1 MRDTMEKLP
10 QKEQIELLTYEICEE
25 SNYNDDDDLLI
36 WLCPEEESTN
46 PNGQVET
53 TECLSLDHQR
63 ECGPEP
69 TFYDLRQ
76 QPVGIAPDPTYLYCS
91 ETHVQSLPP
100 KILERDRS
108 SAGIADIET
117 TSPLTYE
124 PIEQFKLPRWLF
136 RVSALACILLIGNLL
151 LAILEQTLLSRTK
164 ASTVVDGASARTY
177 RADPQGRTRVRVLTV
192 MASRK
197 ETIKDISIRYVGDF
211 DQDLFDEIRSLN
223 PTLKDPDHLEDGQL
237 IRIPLRPRHRATD

>member
-1 MRDTMEKLP
+1 
-10 QKEQIELLTYEICEE
+10 
-25 SNYNDDDDLLI
+25 
-36 WLCPEEESTN
+36 
-46 PNGQVET
+46 
-53 TECLSLDHQR
+53 
-63 ECGPEP
+63 
-69 TFYDLRQ
+69 
-76 QPVGIAPDPTYLYCS
+76 
-91 ETHVQSLPP
+91 
-100 KILERDRS
+100 
-108 SAGIADIET
+108 
-117 TSPLTYE
+117 
-124 PIEQFKLPRWLF
+124 
-136 RVSALACILLIGNLL
+136 LACILLIGNLL

-223 PTLKDPDHLEDGQL
+223 PTLEDPDHLEDGQL